1 MLFRFEEILKA
12 LGGTFLNE
20 PRGEGVDAVTTDT
33 RAITPNSLFIALSGE
48 RFDGHDFLDAAL
60 KQGAS
65 LLCIERTKLDKLPAG
80 APAIAVDSTVAA
92 YQALARFHR
101 LRLPVKA
108 IALTGSSG
116 KTSTKEMLRAIFVRA
131 FGAEHVLATEG
142 NTNNQIGV
150 PLNLLKLTPEH
161 KFCII
166 ECGTN
171 HHGEIEPL
179 SNTIRPDAAL
189 IVSIGRCH
197 LENLGSLEGV
207 ATEKSKLFTHLAP
220 DGTAVIPLGAAG
232 FDIMLKAAA
241 PREIRPYGTGEGSVM
256 EAFYRGGN
264 INGSSFELLN
274 HRTGERVTVNWS
286 LSGAHQAHNAA
297 GAAAVADAF
306 GISMQTIAEGLAAC
320 VLPGMRMKRTEHNGA
335 VWLND
340 AYNANPDSMK
350 AALAMFREYPCK
362 RRFALLG
369 DMLELGDFSR
379 EAHEEV
385 GRQAAD
391 SGVNL
396 LVTYGEQARRTAVTA
411 AARGLPTFH
420 ADTYQQAAEVLLERM
435 QPGDALLVK
444 ASRGMAL
451 EKVLEIFY
459 KEQT

>member
-20 PRGEGVDAVTTDT
+20 PHGEGVDSVTTDT
-33 RAITPNSLFIALSGE
+33 RAITPNSLFIALAGE
-48 RFDGHDFLDAAL
+48 RFDGHEFLETAIS
-60 KQGAS
+60 KGAS
-65 LLCIERTKLDKLPAG
+65 LLCVERTKLGKLPAG

-101 LRLPVKA
+101 LRLSVKA
-108 IALTGSSG
+108 IALTGS
-116 KTSTKEMLRAIFVRA
+116 TSAKEMLRAIFARA
-131 FGAEHVLATEG
+131 SGTEHVLATEG

-150 PLNLLKLTPEH
+150 PQNLLKLTPEH

-179 SNTIRPDAAL
+179 SNAIRPDAAL

-207 ATEKSKLFTHLAP
+207 AAEKSKIFSHLAP
-220 DGTAVIPLGAAG
+220 RGTAVVPLGAAG
-232 FDIMLKAAA
+232 FDIMLKAAGT
-241 PREIRPYGTGEGSVM
+241 RDIRPYGTGEGSVM

-274 HRTGERVTVNWS
+274 HRTGERVTVNWP

-306 GISMQTIAEGLAAC
+306 GISMQTIAEGLADC

-335 VWLND
+335 TWLND

-350 AALAMFREYPCK
+350 ATLNWLQE
-362 RRFALLG
+362 FADPEKLVLVLG
-369 DMLELGDFSR
+369 DMREIGELSQAVHREVLEKALADFPGAR
-379 EAHEEV
+379 I
-385 GRQAAD
+385 AAIGPEMVRAAQTLNNPQIRTWSD
-391 SGVNL
+391 S
-396 LVTYGEQARRTAVTA
+396 QS
-411 AARGLPTFH
+411 
-420 ADTYQQAAEVLLERM
+420 AAEGVRALVKN
-435 QPGDALLVK
+435 GDLVFLK
-444 ASRGMAL
+444 ASRGTRL
-451 EKVLEIFY
+451 ELIEP
-459 KEQT
+459 

>member
-1 MLFRFEEILKA
+1 MLFRFEEIQKA

-20 PRGEGVDAVTTDT
+20 PHGEGVDAVTTDT

-48 RFDGHDFLDAAL
+48 RFDGHDFLETAL

-65 LLCIERTKLDKLPAG
+65 LLCIERTKLGKLPAG

-101 LRLPVKA
+101 MRLPVKA

-161 KFCII
+161 KYCII

-179 SNTIRPDAAL
+179 SNAIRPDAAL

-207 ATEKSKLFTHLAP
+207 ATEKSKIFSHLAP
-220 DGTAVIPLGAAG
+220 GGTAVIPLGAAG
-232 FDIMLKAAA
+232 FDIMLKAAGT
-241 PREIRPYGTGEGSVM
+241 REIRPYGTGKGSVM

-274 HRTGERVTVNWS
+274 HRTGERVTVNWP

-350 AALAMFREYPCK
+350 ATLSWLHE
-362 RRFALLG
+362 FADPGKLVLVLG
-369 DMLELGDFSR
+369 DMREIGEQSQTVHR
-379 EAHEEV
+379 EALEKALADFP
-385 GRQAAD
+385 GARIAAIGSEMTRAAQTLNNPQIRTWSD
-391 SGVNL
+391 S
-396 LVTYGEQARRTAVTA
+396 QS
-411 AARGLPTFH
+411 
-420 ADTYQQAAEVLLERM
+420 AAEGVRALVN
-435 QPGDALLVK
+435 PGDLVFLK
-444 ASRGMAL
+444 ASRGTRL
-451 EKVLEIFY
+451 ELIEP
-459 KEQT
+459 

>member
-1 MLFRFEEILKA
+1 MLFRFEEIQKA

-20 PRGEGVDAVTTDT
+20 PHGEGVDAVTTDT

-65 LLCIERTKLDKLPAG
+65 LLCIERAKLAKLPAG

-101 LRLPVKA
+101 MCLPVKA

-161 KFCII
+161 KYCII

-207 ATEKSKLFTHLAP
+207 ATEKSKIFSHLAP
-220 DGTAVIPLGAAG
+220 GGTAVIPLGAAG
-232 FDIMLKAAA
+232 FDIMLKAAGT
-241 PREIRPYGTGEGSVM
+241 RELRPY
-256 EAFYRGGN
+256 
-264 INGSSFELLN
+264 
-274 HRTGERVTVNWS
+274 
-286 LSGAHQAHNAA
+286 
-297 GAAAVADAF
+297 
-306 GISMQTIAEGLAAC
+306 
-320 VLPGMRMKRTEHNGA
+320 
-335 VWLND
+335 
-340 AYNANPDSMK
+340 
-350 AALAMFREYPCK
+350 
-362 RRFALLG
+362 
-369 DMLELGDFSR
+369 
-379 EAHEEV
+379 
-385 GRQAAD
+385 
-391 SGVNL
+391 
-396 LVTYGEQARRTAVTA
+396 
-411 AARGLPTFH
+411 
-420 ADTYQQAAEVLLERM
+420 
-435 QPGDALLVK
+435 
-444 ASRGMAL
+444 
-451 EKVLEIFY
+451 
-459 KEQT
+459 